1 MPNVT
6 TPCLEETDCT
16 TFAQCA
22 EEAFPCSNSYFTQ
35 FLQPLCHLQF
45 SSTLAT
51 WATAAG
57 SCLVDQVKDFFTAN
71 YSSFPSPGLC
81 LRLQRVMLHSQEAC
95 LNRSLCGTNV
105 SAVDAAAVA
114 EFIGS
119 SGPLRDSNLEQLLG
133 FASSCTDGV
142 DNLLES
148 LRSTGFVHCVA
159 ISVREGENAT
169 SAIARVQNSLKAF
182 LISLANEDSQFDLTN
197 NDRCPVIPG
206 VERTRRETTNMTEL
220 PTTVQAAFL
229 STGIGAL
236 SQAVVCQNSS
246 QVNTSLL
253 CPICGNGIL
262 DLPDETCDDMNIDG
276 GDGCSSDCEIE
287 SGYDCNPS
295 VSPSECFMQDCGDG
309 FRVDGEQCDSG
320 GGVGCASNCLIL
332 QSFTCIAP
340 FYERSTCFS
349 CGNGMLEVPE
359 DCDNGPSNGIDGC
372 SNNCTVDPLW
382 QCTNTIGQ
390 WSLCMHVAVDFN
402 TVRNST
408 LDPNP
413 TVFGDAPVLL
423 FLVENPALLDAS
435 RFGDRVRPR
444 QAHAFLLVANFA
456 VTPYFRTG
464 RAFLLNSIFRLDRTC
479 FKKRLASISCC
490 EGQLPFVCFATYR
503 WT

>member
-1 MPNVT
+1 MRSVRCDILLRYCPVFNNVCLTEPNVT
-6 TPCLEETDCT
+6 TPCLAETDCT
-16 TFAQCA
+16 AFAQCA
-22 EEAFPCSNSYFTQ
+22 EETFPCSNSYFTQ
-35 FLQPLCHLQF
+35 FLQPLCHLQ
-45 SSTLAT
+45 SSSSLAA

-57 SCLVDQVKDFFTAN
+57 SCLVDQVKDFFTTN
-71 YSSFPSPGLC
+71 YSSFPSPSQC
-81 LRLQRVMLHSQEAC
+81 IQLQRVLLHSQQEC
-95 LNRSLCGTNV
+95 FNQSLCGTNV
-105 SAVDAAAVA
+105 SAVDATAVA

-148 LRSTGFVHCVA
+148 LRSIGFVHCVA

-169 SAIARVQNSLKAF
+169 SAIARVQIYLKTIVFSIAK
-182 LISLANEDSQFDLTN
+182 ADSQLGITN

-206 VERTRRETTNMTEL
+206 VERTRREAINMTEL

-236 SQAVVCQNSS
+236 SQAVVCQDSS
-246 QVNTSLL
+246 QVNASLL
-253 CPICGNGIL
+253 CPICGNGIV
-262 DLPDETCDDMNIDG
+262 DLPDESCDDMNIDG
-276 GDGCSSDCEIE
+276 GDGCSSGCEVE

-295 VSPSECFMQDCGDG
+295 VSPSECFPRICGDG
-309 FRVDGEQCDSG
+309 VRVDGEQCDSR

-359 DCDNGPSNGIDGC
+359 DCDNGPSIGIDGC

-382 QCTNTIGQ
+382 QCTNTIGH
-390 WSLCMHVAVDFN
+390 WSLCTHVAVDFN

-408 LDPNP
+408 LDPN
-413 TVFGDAPVLL
+413 TIVFGGSPVLL

-435 RFGDRVRPR
+435 RFGDQVRPR
-444 QAHAFLLVANFA
+444 QAHAFLLVANLA
-456 VTPYFRTG
+456 DTPYFRIG
-464 RAFLLNSIFRLDRTC
+464 RAFLLSSIFHLD
-479 FKKRLASISCC
+479 
-490 EGQLPFVCFATYR
+490 
-503 WT
+503 